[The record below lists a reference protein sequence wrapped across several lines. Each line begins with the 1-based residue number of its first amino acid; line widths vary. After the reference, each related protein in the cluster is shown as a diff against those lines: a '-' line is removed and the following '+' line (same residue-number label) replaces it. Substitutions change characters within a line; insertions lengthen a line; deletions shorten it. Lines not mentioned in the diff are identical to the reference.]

1 MAGDR
6 SAFMRAFPPFASW
19 AVVLPCVALLV
30 AKSISV
36 IYVPDGILS
45 VVTSMDN
52 STAVKEKSA
61 HALYPLPPFAIAA
74 DETAGS
80 HVQGVHYQNT
90 RPNPLRNP
98 TSRQKRKRTNITALV
113 DSMPHSSYNFTDI
126 VRRHNLARP
135 FSFGPAAKQQLPHPT
150 DRNQTWCVPFSSGR
164 QPRQGL
170 FFNKMPKAASSTM
183 SGIALRIA
191 QHYAERHFSNFTAD
205 GAMPAPCNNRVDH
218 VPGYKAGT
226 RFGHHDK
233 EGRSFLFSI
242 LRDPA
247 RRALSRVFF
256 SRVSQAGQPATE
268 QNIFK
273 WLRMSTNS
281 QYGTVSPGMGGFQLA
296 YLAFRSIEE
305 WSAWSKDDPYRVR
318 DVELVHDIVRE
329 IIMDYDFLM
338 LVERFDECLV
348 VMQLLLGLEVGDILY
363 LSAKQAGDYYYHPR
377 RNECIELAKTKS
389 FPSIDRYLQSA
400 EWDAMNYGDYV
411 LYEAVNQ
418 SLDLTI
424 ETLGREQFNEALDA
438 FVTLRG
444 RAEKRC
450 AAEAVFPCSSIG
462 EVQIDRSSVSCYE
475 KDEGCGFACLDA
487 LEY

>member
-6 SAFMRAFPPFASW
+6 CAFMRVPSFASW

-30 AKSISV
+30 AKTLSV
-36 IYVPDGILS
+36 IHAQDGILS
-45 VVTSMDN
+45 VVASMDN

-61 HALYPLPPFAIAA
+61 QALHPLPSFSNAT

-80 HVQGVHYQNT
+80 HVQEVHTQKITTNPNNT
-90 RPNPLRNP
+90 DI
-98 TSRQKRKRTNITALV
+98 SKREDKRSSITALV
-113 DSMPHSSYNFTDI
+113 DLMPRSSYNFTDI

-135 FSFGPAAKQQLPHPT
+135 FSLGPAEQRQMPHPN

-170 FFNKMPKAASSTM
+170 FFNKMPKAASSTA

-191 QHYAERHFSNFTAD
+191 QHYAERHFPNNTAN
-205 GAMPAPCNNRVDH
+205 GAMTAPCNTRVDH
-218 VPGYKAGT
+218 VPGYKAGPK
-226 RFGHHDK
+226 FGRRDK
-233 EGRSFLFSI
+233 SGQSFLFSI

-256 SRVSQAGQPATE
+256 SRVSQAGNPPTE
-268 QNIFK
+268 RNIFK
-273 WLRMSTNS
+273 WLRTSTNS

-296 YLAFRSIEE
+296 YLAFRTIEE

-318 DVELVHDIVRE
+318 DVDLVHDVVRE

-338 LVERFDECLV
+338 LVERFDECLI

-377 RNECIELAKTKS
+377 RNECIQLAKTKS
-389 FPSIDRYLQSA
+389 FPSIDRYLHSA

-424 ETLGREQFNEALDA
+424 EALGRGRFNKALDA
-438 FVTLRG
+438 FVTLRS
-444 RAEKRC
+444 RAEERC
-450 AAEAVFPCSSIG
+450 AAEAVFPCSSTG
-462 EVQIDRSSVSCYE
+462 VVQIDLSFENCYE

>member
-6 SAFMRAFPPFASW
+6 SAFTRAFPPFASW
-19 AVVLPCVALLV
+19 VVVLPCLVLLV
-30 AKSISV
+30 AKTLSV
-36 IYVPDGILS
+36 IHVQDGILS
-45 VVTSMDN
+45 VVTSMHN
-52 STAVKEKSA
+52 STAVKQNSA
-61 HALYPLPPFAIAA
+61 HALHSLPPFANAT

-80 HVQGVHYQNT
+80 HVQEVYSQKTAAN
-90 RPNPLRNP
+90 PNSTAISERKG
-98 TSRQKRKRTNITALV
+98 KRSSITALV
-113 DSMPHSSYNFTDI
+113 DLMPRSSYNFTDI
-126 VRRHNLARP
+126 VRRNNLARP
-135 FSFGPAAKQQLPHPT
+135 FSFGPAEQHRLPHPI
-150 DRNQTWCVPFSSGR
+150 DRNRTWCIPFSSGR

-170 FFNKMPKAASSTM
+170 FFNKMPKAASSTA

-191 QHYAERHFSNFTAD
+191 QHYAERYFPNTTFD
-205 GAMPAPCNNRVDH
+205 GARTAPCNTRVDH
-218 VPGYKAGT
+218 VPGYKAGAK
-226 RFGHHDK
+226 FGRRDK
-233 EGRSFLFSI
+233 SGRSFLFSI

-256 SRVSQAGQPATE
+256 SRVSQAGNPPTE
-268 QNIFK
+268 RNIFK
-273 WLRMSTNS
+273 WLRTSTNS

-296 YLAFRSIEE
+296 YLAFRTIEE
-305 WSAWSKDDPYRVR
+305 WSAWSKVDPYRVR

-377 RNECIELAKTKS
+377 RNECIQLAKTKS

-424 ETLGREQFNEALDA
+424 EALGREQFNKALDA

-444 RAEKRC
+444 RAEERC

-462 EVQIDRSSVSCYE
+462 EVQIDRSSENCYE

-487 LEY
+487 LVY

>member
-1 MAGDR
+1 
-6 SAFMRAFPPFASW
+6 MRAFPPFASW
-19 AVVLPCVALLV
+19 VVVLPCVALLV
-30 AKSISV
+30 AKTLSV
-36 IYVPDGILS
+36 IHAQGGVLS
-45 VVTSMDN
+45 VVMSMDN

-61 HALYPLPPFAIAA
+61 HALHSLPPFANAA
-74 DETAGS
+74 DEAAGI
-80 HVQGVHYQNT
+80 HVQEVHTQKT

-98 TSRQKRKRTNITALV
+98 TSRQKRKHSNVSALV
-113 DSMPHSSYNFTDI
+113 DSMPRSSYNFTDI
-126 VRRHNLARP
+126 VRRHNLAQP
-135 FSFGPAAKQQLPHPT
+135 FSFGPAEQHELPHPT
-150 DRNQTWCVPFSSGR
+150 DRNQTWCAPISSGR

-170 FFNKMPKAASSTM
+170 FFNKMPKAASSTIA
-183 SGIALRIA
+183 GIALRIA
-191 QHYAERHFSNFTAD
+191 QHYVERYFPNTTAD
-205 GAMPAPCNNRVDH
+205 GAMTATCNTRVDH
-218 VPGYKAGT
+218 VPSYKAGFK
-226 RFGHHDK
+226 FGRRDK

-256 SRVSQAGQPATE
+256 SRVSQAGQPPTE
-268 QNIFK
+268 RSIFK

-305 WSAWSKDDPYRVR
+305 WSAWSKDDPCQVR
-318 DVELVHDIVRE
+318 DVELLHDIVRE

>member
-1 MAGDR
+1 
-6 SAFMRAFPPFASW
+6 
-19 AVVLPCVALLV
+19 
-30 AKSISV
+30 
-36 IYVPDGILS
+36 
-45 VVTSMDN
+45 
-52 STAVKEKSA
+52 
-61 HALYPLPPFAIAA
+61 
-74 DETAGS
+74 
-80 HVQGVHYQNT
+80 
-90 RPNPLRNP
+90 
-98 TSRQKRKRTNITALV
+98 
-113 DSMPHSSYNFTDI
+113 
-126 VRRHNLARP
+126 
-135 FSFGPAAKQQLPHPT
+135 
-150 DRNQTWCVPFSSGR
+150 
-164 QPRQGL
+164 
-170 FFNKMPKAASSTM
+170 M

-191 QHYAERHFSNFTAD
+191 QHYAERHFPNITAD
-205 GAMPAPCNNRVDH
+205 GAMPAPCNTRVDH
-218 VPGYKAGT
+218 VPGYQAGT
-226 RFGHHDK
+226 RFSRHDK

-305 WSAWSKDDPYRVR
+305 WSAWSKDDPYQVR

-377 RNECIELAKTKS
+377 RNECIQLAKTKS

-411 LYEAVNQ
+411 LYEAMNQ

-424 ETLGREQFNEALDA
+424 ETLGRERFNEALDA
-438 FVTLRG
+438 FVTLRS
-444 RAEKRC
+444 RAEERC